1 MPYMTNGRRDYKKEN
16 RKYNSKPDEIRKRVL
31 RNRARRALMEMGRVR
46 KGDGKD
52 VDHRVPLSKGGSGGR
67 ANWRV
72 RSKHSNRSFRRT
84 ASGAVA

>member
-1 MPYMTNGRRDYKKEN
+1 MPYMTNGKRDYRKEYDKYAG
-16 RKYNSKPDEIRKRVL
+16 RKSEIKKRVL